1 MPADGSG
8 AIVRPDEN
16 VIQDLVVELQET
28 FGDRVSTS
36 LPVREFHARDFSFH
50 ELVPADAVVM
60 ARSTEEVVEV
70 VKACAKHN
78 VPIIPF
84 GTGTSAEGHLAALF
98 GGICIDVSEMNNVV
112 EVNAEDMDVTVEPGV
127 RRKQL
132 NEYLRD
138 TGLFFPIDPGA
149 DASLGGMAS
158 TRASGTNAVRYGTM
172 RENVMSLTVV
182 LPNGEIIRTAR
193 RARKSSAGYDLTR
206 LFVGSEGTLGIIT
219 EITLR
224 LYGIPEN
231 ISAAVV
237 PFDTL
242 EGAID
247 TTICTIQSG
256 IPIARIELLDD
267 VQMDAVNRYSKLDYP
282 VKPTLF
288 LEFHGT
294 DAGVAEQIAM
304 VQALGAEFGAGA
316 FQWSDQLEDRNR
328 LWQAR
333 HDVAYACKALRPGCE
348 IWATDVCVPLSRLA
362 ECIAETRKDLEGAS
376 IPAPLC
382 GHVGD
387 GNFHLAFVLDPNV
400 PAEMR
405 EAEDL
410 NERLVNRALA
420 MDGTCTGEHGVG
432 LGKQKYMRAEHG
444 DAIEVMRAIK
454 AAIDPD
460 NIMNPGKMLPPRN

>member
-1 MPADGSG
+1 MSLATETVMLG
-8 AIVRPDEN
+8 
-16 VIQDLVVELQET
+16 VIDQLRDLL
-28 FGDRVSTS
+28 GDRLST
-36 LPVREFHARDFSFH
+36 
-50 ELVPADAVVM
+50 ADAVRDAHGRDEGWHPTAAPDAV
-60 ARSTEEVVEV
+60 AFAQSTEEIAAIMRVCHAAGTPV
-70 VKACAKHN
+70 
-78 VPIIPF
+78 IPY
-84 GTGTSAEGHLAALF
+84 GAGTSLEGHLQAVR
-98 GGICIDVSEMNNVV
+98 GGICIDVGGMN
-112 EVNAEDMDVTVEPGV
+112 EVLAVHAEDLDCTVQPGV

-132 NEYLRD
+132 NDYLRD
-138 TGLFFPIDPGA
+138 TGLFFPVDPGA
-149 DASLGGMAS
+149 DASIGGMTG

-172 RENVMSLTVV
+172 RENVISLTVV

-231 ISAAVV
+231 ISAAAV
-237 PFDTL
+237 PFETL
-242 EGAID
+242 EGAIE

-267 VQMDAVNRYSKLDYP
+267 VQMDAINKYSNLDYP
-282 VKPTLF
+282 VQSTLF

-304 VQALGAEFGAGA
+304 VQAIGADFGAGE
-316 FQWSDQLEDRNR
+316 FQWSGQLEDRNR

-348 IWATDVCVPLSRLA
+348 IWATDVCVPVSRLA
-362 ECIAETRKDLEGAS
+362 ECITETRKDLESTS
-376 IPAPLC
+376 IPAPLS

-400 PAEMR
+400 PAELR
-405 EAEDL
+405 EAEVL
-410 NERLVNRALA
+410 NERLVARALA
-420 MDGTCTGEHGVG
+420 MDGTCTGEHGIG

-460 NIMNPGKMLPPRN
+460 NIMNPGKMLPAQN

>member
-1 MPADGSG
+1 MSLATETAMLG
-8 AIVRPDEN
+8 
-16 VIQDLVVELQET
+16 VIEELRALL
-28 FGDRVSTS
+28 GDRLST
-36 LPVREFHARDFSFH
+36 
-50 ELVPADAVVM
+50 ADAVRDAHGHDEGWHPTEAPDAV
-60 ARSTEEVVEV
+60 AFAQSTEEVAAIVRI
-70 VKACAKHN
+70 CHN
-78 VPIIPF
+78 
-84 GTGTSAEGHLAALF
+84 TGTPVIPYGAGTSLEGHIQAVR
-98 GGICIDVSEMNNVV
+98 GGICVDVGGMN
-112 EVNAEDMDVTVEPGV
+112 EVLAVHAEDLDCTVQPGV

-132 NEYLRD
+132 NDYLRD
-138 TGLFFPIDPGA
+138 TGLFFPVDPGA
-149 DASLGGMAS
+149 DASIGGMTG

-172 RENVMSLTVV
+172 RENVISLTAV

-237 PFDTL
+237 PFETL
-242 EGAID
+242 DGAVE

-267 VQMDAVNRYSKLDYP
+267 VQMDAINKYSNLDYP

-304 VQALGAEFGAGA
+304 VQALGEEFGAGK
-316 FQWSDQLEDRNR
+316 FQWSAQLEDRNR

-348 IWATDVCVPLSRLA
+348 IWATDVCVPVSRLA
-362 ECIAETRKDLEGAS
+362 ECIAETYKDLEGS
-376 IPAPLC
+376 TIPAPLS

-387 GNFHLAFVLDPNV
+387 GNFHLAFVLDPMV

-405 EAEDL
+405 EAEEL
-410 NERLVNRALA
+410 NERLIARALA
-420 MDGTCTGEHGVG
+420 MDGTCTGEHGIG

-454 AAIDPD
+454 TAIDPD
-460 NIMNPGKMLPPRN
+460 NIMNPGKMLPAQN